1 MLVVKQHMR
10 TSSLKELS
18 RRLPWWAIF
27 IVGMLWGILA
37 DFLIRELFHSDL
49 YSVGEDKSLFILII
63 EALIAAPII
72 ETFLFQFAVI
82 EICHKY
88 LISKNENRNILISI
102 VASAALFSLSHYY
115 SWQYILWTFIAGI
128 YIAFVYLHFK
138 TIHQS
143 KAWGYWMTVAFH
155 CTFNSLSLLSDVIE
169 RCS

>member
-1 MLVVKQHMR
+1 MR

-27 IVGMLWGILA
+27 ILGMLWGILA
-37 DFLIRELFHSDL
+37 DFLVRELFHSNL
-49 YSVGEDKSLFILII
+49 YDVVEDDSLCII
-63 EALIAAPII
+63 AVEALLVAPII

-82 EICHKY
+82 EVCYKY

-102 VASAALFSLSHYY
+102 VASAALFSLNHYY
-115 SWQYILWTFIAGI
+115 SWQYILWTFIVGI
-128 YIAFVYLHFK
+128 YLAFVYLHFK